1 MTIRGLVPGEAQR
14 GLLLHSEP
22 GEVMDLLCA
31 CEGIAWSTA
40 TSGSEVHSALQEHR
54 PSIVF
59 SMKHSGFPGDAHRPA
74 IDAPTVRWF
83 HVGGS
88 GTDHLAGYDAE
99 RVTLTT
105 CAGVLAPFLGE
116 RALAALLYI
125 STGLAETVRSNRVT
139 KWNPTRFE
147 SLQGQTVLV
156 VGAGAAGSE
165 FARRLR
171 PFGCRIVGI
180 RASAESDPH
189 FDEMHRPDALD
200 GWLPRANVLSLHVP
214 LNASTR
220 GLMDERRLRLLP
232 GGALVLNSSRGAVL
246 DEAALV
252 AGLDAQLDA
261 PLGGAWLDV
270 FEVEPLPASSPLWDH
285 PRVLVTPH
293 CADQVSDYPRRFA
306 QRFAS
311 VWQEHLGGGSPVV
324 NSCGTSS

>member
-1 MTIRGLVPGEAQR
+1 
-14 GLLLHSEP
+14 
-22 GEVMDLLCA
+22 
-31 CEGIAWSTA
+31 
-40 TSGSEVHSALQEHR
+40 
-54 PSIVF
+54 
-59 SMKHSGFPGDAHRPA
+59 MKHSGFPGDAHRPA

-88 GTDHLAGYDAE
+88 GTDHLAGYDAG

-116 RALAALLYI
+116 RALAALLYL
-125 STGLAETVRSNRVT
+125 STGLAETVRSNASA

-156 VGAGAAGSE
+156 VGAGAAGAE

-171 PFGCRIVGI
+171 PLGCRVVGI
-180 RASAESDPH
+180 RASGENHPH
-189 FDEMHRPDALD
+189 FDEMHGPEALD
-200 GWLPRANVLSLHVP
+200 AWLPRANVLSLHVP

-220 GLMDERRLRLLP
+220 GLMDERRLRMLP
-232 GGALVLNSSRGAVL
+232 AGALVLNSSRGAVL

-252 AGLDAQLDA
+252 AGLSAG
-261 PLGGAWLDV
+261 LGGAWLDV
-270 FEVEPLPASSPLWDH
+270 FEVEPLPVSSPLWGH

-311 VWQEHLGGGSPVV
+311 VWQEHLGGSSPVV
-324 NSCGTSS
+324 DSPRNS